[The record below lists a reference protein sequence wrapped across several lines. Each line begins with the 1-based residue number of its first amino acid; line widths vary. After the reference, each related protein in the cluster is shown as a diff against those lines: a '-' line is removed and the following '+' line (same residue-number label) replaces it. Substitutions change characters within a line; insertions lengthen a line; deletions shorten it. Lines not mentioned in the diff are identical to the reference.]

1 MRKLIIAGFMII
13 SLLQIECNAKK
24 IEPISV
30 IEACKVAIDA
40 TFSIDK
46 ALNDGDTLFLKLPK
60 ELNLNENDKF
70 KILNSAKEKYEMKF
84 IVSLYNYQTIREK
97 LTPEHPNL
105 KNFIIGVSKIQYK
118 NRKTVVVESFKYVG
132 MLGAVYVETVFEY
145 IEDHWICNGSKIT
158 SMS

>member
-1 MRKLIIAGFMII
+1 MIIAGLMTLSF
-13 SLLQIECNAKK
+13 LQIGCTDKK

-30 IEACKVAIDA
+30 IEACKIAIDA
-40 TFSIDK
+40 TFSFDN

-70 KILNSAKEKYEMKF
+70 LILNCVKEKYEMRF
-84 IVSLYNYQTIREK
+84 IISFYDFQTIKEN

-118 NRKTVVVESFKYVG
+118 NRKTVVVESFKYKG

-145 IEDHWICNGSKIT
+145 IENRWICNGSKIT